1 MLGVK
6 FSEVTLDSKWK
17 QPQQISSPVA
27 DLKYGQLRIQTML
40 LKSLELVWK
49 APKGWFPHLSVQA
62 VTMLNYHYNGVLSP
76 LALLAVGTCPIARH
90 HCVLFCYAWWS
101 LAGVLVASTLLLE
114 GFSWDPQDHLFSRL
128 NKFCFLSL
136 SSHSKCSTPP

>member
-17 QPQQISSPVA
+17 QPQQVSSPVA

-49 APKGWFPHLSVQA
+49 APKG
-62 VTMLNYHYNGVLSP
+62 
-76 LALLAVGTCPIARH
+76 
-90 HCVLFCYAWWS
+90 
-101 LAGVLVASTLLLE
+101 
-114 GFSWDPQDHLFSRL
+114 
-128 NKFCFLSL
+128 
-136 SSHSKCSTPP
+136 